1 MFSKTESLV
10 PHLDVSSA
18 EMMADT
24 LKEIGNDLLS
34 KSNYELA
41 IKWLKRG
48 YDIVDS
54 QALDRMSAAGLE
66 NRLAICH
73 GLVQTYLKIGT
84 TDSLHEAENMVAYV
98 EAQMGDTPLVLHWRL
113 EILQNTP
120 GEMVDADKYSC
131 ILRRMVRTF
140 GSSDQ
145 EFRSLLYHIKELR
158 TINSRLAIALID
170 ELLNPHILESNNRE
184 WLNKALVTRI
194 GMTTMEPDS
203 TDRQRD
209 LEMLNELLDT
219 ISDAVPEPLC
229 PDAAGAVHSVSVPS
243 TLRDRD

>member
-1 MFSKTESLV
+1 MFSKTQSLV
-10 PHLDVSSA
+10 PHFDVSSA

-24 LKEIGNDLLS
+24 LQNIGSDLLS

-54 QALDRMSAAGLE
+54 QALDRMTADGLE

-98 EAQMGDTPLVLHWRL
+98 EAQMGDKPLVLHWRL
-113 EILQNTP
+113 EILQHTT
-120 GEMVDADKYSC
+120 GEIVDADKYSC

-158 TINSRLAIALID
+158 TINSRLAISLLD
-170 ELLNPHILESNNRE
+170 ELLNPHIIESNNRE

-194 GMTTMEPDS
+194 AMTTMEPDS
-203 TDRQRD
+203 KDRQRN
-209 LEMLNELLDT
+209 LKILNELLDT
-219 ISDAVPEPLC
+219 ISDTVSEALC
-229 PDAAGAVHSVSVPS
+229 PDAAGAVHSVGVPS
-243 TLRDRD
+243 ALRDRD